1 MNVMTWLIV
10 GGAIGWL
17 ATRIMKTNG
26 RQALVLN
33 VAVGIVGGLGGGW
46 LLSPLL
52 GADTARQ
59 HAVSGLSFL
68 VSFSGAMILLVIVNL
83 IRQITAGGD

>member
-1 MNVMTWLIV
+1 MNVVTWLIV